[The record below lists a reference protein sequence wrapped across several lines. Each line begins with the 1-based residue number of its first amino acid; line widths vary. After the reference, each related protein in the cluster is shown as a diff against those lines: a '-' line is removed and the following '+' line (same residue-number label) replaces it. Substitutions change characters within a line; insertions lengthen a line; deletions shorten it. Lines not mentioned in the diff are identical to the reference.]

1 MYHHEMHFSIQDVK
15 KRIPD
20 IALEQFEAQLSPAR
34 LRLCLEGIRQKRG
47 SSFRLNLLQADR
59 S

>member
-1 MYHHEMHFSIQDVK
+1 MHFSIQDVK